1 MTVHMDGGGSR
12 TPGDSLWFAEPL
24 YFISEGLYKQRWHIC
39 HAPTAQENATV
50 MTTFDER
57 EKGFEAKYKRDQELQ
72 FKVNAR
78 RNRLLGEWAA
88 GKLGLSGQ
96 AATDY
101 AKEVVAADFSKPG
114 DDDVIEKVV
123 ADLTA
128 KKVAVSAGDVRKE
141 LDKLMAVAKEQLMKQ
156 G

>member
-1 MTVHMDGGGSR
+1 M
-12 TPGDSLWFAEPL
+12 WFGEPL
-24 YFISEGLYKQRWHIC
+24 YFIPEGLYKQRQHIC
-39 HAPTAQENATV
+39 HARSAQENASA

-72 FKVNAR
+72 FKVSAR
-78 RNRLLGEWAA
+78 RNRLLGDWAA
-88 GKLGLSGQ
+88 AKLGLTGQ
-96 AATDY
+96 AALDY

-128 KKVAVSAGDVRKE
+128 KKVAVTAADVRKE
-141 LDKLMAVAKEQLMKQ
+141 MDRLLTIAKEQLMKK

>member
-1 MTVHMDGGGSR
+1 
-12 TPGDSLWFAEPL
+12 
-24 YFISEGLYKQRWHIC
+24 
-39 HAPTAQENATV
+39 

-88 GKLGLSGQ
+88 TKMGLSGQ

-101 AKEVVAADFSKPG
+101 AKEVVAADFHKPG